1 MVKDFQSHLFDIYD
15 VGPAQKHFYNIA
27 LDPYDPTLDK
37 KTLQTLY
44 HKGSLLSFRVSVWTL
59 YF

>member
-1 MVKDFQSHLFDIYD
+1 MVKGFQSHLFDIYD
-15 VGPAQKHFYNIA
+15 VGPVQKHSYSTA
-27 LDPYDPTLDK
+27 LDLYDPTLDK
-37 KTLQTLY
+37 KTLQALN